1 MWLELLLRQKEC
13 ISKRPKYH
21 CPLSPSIL
29 RHIYRPTLTWSKL
42 ESCKINMKLLFIKYQ
57 HRVRY
62 IALKIYLKFTEPK
75 SNVRANAW
83 SIPRATH
90 SITSVMIADC
100 WYRICCLKTT
110 RHKLKYTWKYPCL
123 QVIKMIYE
131 KVNVMAYYDSNDN
144 LINICKNFNLQLMD
158 PGRNGVIIHHVR
170 WPVEQGPNQEQGLAP
185 RHPLHEAD
193 GIAMVSS

>member
-1 MWLELLLRQKEC
+1 
-13 ISKRPKYH
+13 
-21 CPLSPSIL
+21 
-29 RHIYRPTLTWSKL
+29 
-42 ESCKINMKLLFIKYQ
+42 MKLLYQ
-57 HRVRY
+57 NKVRY

-75 SNVRANAW
+75 SNARVSAW
-83 SIPRATH
+83 SIPHVTH
-90 SITSVMIADC
+90 SITSVMSADC
-100 WYRICCLKTT
+100 WNQICCLKTT

-131 KVNVMAYYDSNDN
+131 KLNVMACYYLDSNDN
-144 LINICKNFNLQLMD
+144 LIDICKNFNLQLMD

-193 GIAMVSS
+193 GIAIVSSQKPHFVLHVHALVNITNVTYDIGISR